1 MQINGS
7 SIEYTAENFDSLN
20 LYHTNFILF
29 DDTQND
35 FRVSLE
41 AQLSQ
46 IKKSTNLFF
55 FIFGGEIETIDII
68 LLKLRQKS
76 NCIFIEVFKFFV
88 YLNTNSIYSNIPQGS
103 GKFAD
108 MFSDVKRYFTENNQ
122 QCSSKKFDQ
131 KLEEKIKE
139 NISFYWPNANLIQSF
154 EKFNEIIFS
163 YPQNLHIFSLD
174 SCGGDYGFEK
184 KFLNY
189 LIQNFELSM
198 RFFIR

>member
-1 MQINGS
+1 
-7 SIEYTAENFDSLN
+7 
-20 LYHTNFILF
+20 
-29 DDTQND
+29 
-35 FRVSLE
+35 
-41 AQLSQ
+41 
-46 IKKSTNLFF
+46 
-55 FIFGGEIETIDII
+55 
-68 LLKLRQKS
+68 
-76 NCIFIEVFKFFV
+76 
-88 YLNTNSIYSNIPQGS
+88 
-103 GKFAD
+103 